1 MEKEREGFPLTSLRE
16 INVLLSFHHPSIV
29 DVKEVVVGS
38 SLDSIF
44 MVMEY
49 MEHDLK
55 GLMETMKQPFSQ
67 SEVKCLM
74 LQLLEGVKYLH
85 DNWVLHRYCILG
97 FGKHVT
103 FLICSHLYVVK
114 VASY

>member
-1 MEKEREGFPLTSLRE
+1 
-16 INVLLSFHHPSIV
+16 V
-29 DVKEVVVGS
+29 DVKEIVVGS
-38 SLDSIF
+38 GDSTY

-55 GLMETMKQPFSQ
+55 AVMETMKQPYSQ

-85 DNWVLHRYCILG
+85 DNWVIHR
-97 FGKHVT
+97 
-103 FLICSHLYVVK
+103 
-114 VASY
+114 

>member
-1 MEKEREGFPLTSLRE
+1 MEGEDELSEYGFPISSLRD
-16 INVLLSFHHPSIV
+16 INHPSLV
-29 DVKEVVVGS
+29 NVKEVVV
-38 SLDSIF
+38 DDFDNVF

-55 GLMETMKQPFSQ
+55 GLIETMKQPFST

-85 DNWVLHRYCILG
+85 DNWVLHRDLKASNLLVNNQ
-97 FGKHVT
+97 GK
-103 FLICSHLYVVK
+103 L
-114 VASY
+114 